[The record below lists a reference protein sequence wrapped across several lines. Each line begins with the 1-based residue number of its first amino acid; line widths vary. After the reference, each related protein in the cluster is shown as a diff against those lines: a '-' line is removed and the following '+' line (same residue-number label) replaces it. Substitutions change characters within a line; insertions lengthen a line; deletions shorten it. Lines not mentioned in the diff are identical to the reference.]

1 MQKENMY
8 ILYLKVDYV
17 QYKNLHISL
26 YFIATKNLWN
36 NAPVECIDNSTCT
49 SYTEI
54 IKNNN

>member
-1 MQKENMY
+1 MFNIE
-8 ILYLKVDYV
+8 
-17 QYKNLHISL
+17 NLHISL